1 MSDFQIIVA
10 EGVLTDV
17 EVETEHLTRRPA
29 EVRLASLRTAEDVAR
44 ETREAHAVV
53 VTVEPLPRS
62 FIELFGPNLR
72 IIARAGIGLD
82 AIDLEAARDHGIA
95 VFHTPDYATEEV
107 ATHAVALILA
117 LNRKLFQGDDLARKQ
132 WRSWARLKPVPPV
145 SGLTVGIVG
154 LGRTGCAV
162 ADRIRPFAADIVGFD
177 PFVSEPPAGVRL
189 AATLDALLAETDVL
203 TLHLPVNDAT
213 RGLIGARELRSDRVP
228 APWSSTWRVAL
239 CSIRPRSPR
248 RSALAGSPAAGLD
261 VLAVEPLP
269 ENDPI
274 ATAPNVILS
283 PHFAWYS
290 DASNRRMRTMAID
303 GILDYL
309 EGRPRERRALG
320 RHPLSSRAR

>member
-1 MSDFQIIVA
+1 M
-10 EGVLTDV
+10 
-17 EVETEHLTRRPA
+17 
-29 EVRLASLRTAEDVAR
+29 
-44 ETREAHAVV
+44 
-53 VTVEPLPRS
+53 
-62 FIELFGPNLR
+62 
-72 IIARAGIGLD
+72 
-82 AIDLEAARDHGIA
+82 
-95 VFHTPDYATEEV
+95 
-107 ATHAVALILA
+107 ILA

-213 RGLIGARELRSDRVP
+213 RGLIGARELRLMRPGAVVVNVARGALLDQ
-228 APWSSTWRVAL
+228 AALAEAL
-239 CSIRPRSPR
+239 CSGR
-248 RSALAGSPAAGLD
+248 LAAAGLD

-309 EGRPRERRALG
+309 EGRPVSVGARPS
-320 RHPLSSRAR
+320 PLELEGTLIPKTVRSVFDYISVRIEET